1 MKDLE
6 KKMRITNKY
15 NLPQALVDAVKN
27 HEHKKGNFSVTQL
40 LKGST
45 EIALEMM
52 YSDKLEMDVS
62 DMFNM
67 LLGTAVHQLL
77 EEQKQDGILNEYY
90 MEIPSFAGFTVSG
103 TADVIDTIIREIRDY
118 KTCASWKIIYKDFED
133 WQEQGKA
140 YLYLWHVLTGEL
152 YTSFKIIA
160 VIKDFS
166 QTDAERKADYP
177 QKPIITIPFNYTYE
191 EIIGVGERWEEKIIE
206 VLQKL
211 VSQDFGQCS
220 ESERWTKP
228 AQWAL
233 MKEGRKSAIKLFD
246 NEQEANDAKGEDK
259 NLYVEYRA
267 GKDVKCDSYC
277 VAGKCGLCPY
287 RNSKENGK

>member
-1 MKDLE
+1 MK
-6 KKMRITNKY
+6 ITNKS
-15 NLPQALVDAVKN
+15 NLPQALVSAVEN

-40 LKGST
+40 LKGAT

-52 YSDKLEMDVS
+52 YPDKLEMDVA

-67 LLGTAVHQLL
+67 LLGTAVHKLL
-77 EEQKQDGILNEYY
+77 EEQEQEGILNEYY
-90 MEIPSFAGFTVSG
+90 MEIPVFAGFTVSG
-103 TADVIDTIIREIRDY
+103 TADLIDTVTRSIADY
-118 KTCASWKIIYKDFED
+118 KTCASWKIIYKDFDD
-133 WQEQGKA
+133 WKEQLKG
-140 YLYLWHVLTGEL
+140 YLYMWYTLTGEL
-152 YTSFKIIA
+152 YHDARIVA

-166 QTDAERKADYP
+166 PLDALRINGYP
-177 QKPIITIPFNYTYE
+177 QKPIVSIPFTYTDA
-191 EIIGVGERWEEKIIE
+191 EIFGVAERWEEKIVE

-259 NLYVEYRA
+259 NLFVEYRA

-287 RNSKENGK
+287 RNSKENEK